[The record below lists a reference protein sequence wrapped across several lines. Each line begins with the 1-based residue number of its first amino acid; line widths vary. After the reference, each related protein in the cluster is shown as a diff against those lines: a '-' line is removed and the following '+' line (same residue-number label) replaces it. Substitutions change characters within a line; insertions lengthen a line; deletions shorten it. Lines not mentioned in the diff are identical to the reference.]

1 MLRKTVVLSWIPTQD
16 DINLNAKKISS
27 PEFGSQPRHGM
38 RYFKNLYKFGN
49 GKVKTLLI

>member
-1 MLRKTVVLSWIPTQD
+1 MLKKLVVLSWIPTQD
-16 DINLNAKKISS
+16 NINLNPKISS